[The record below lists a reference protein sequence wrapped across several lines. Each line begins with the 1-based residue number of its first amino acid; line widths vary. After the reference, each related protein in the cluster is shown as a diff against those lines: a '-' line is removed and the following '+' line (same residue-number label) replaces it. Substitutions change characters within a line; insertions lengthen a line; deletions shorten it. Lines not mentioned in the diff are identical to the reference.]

1 MSTTTNL
8 FVDGGIYRFN
18 GLLSD
23 LKHFVDETLGL
34 KGNWSSPWGDVK
46 LFNAADSG
54 FAIKWYGHSKT
65 LVIQTDN
72 EHKFASLANP
82 VGSDVVA
89 GASNG
94 VSESR
99 KICTCPYTC
108 VNSNIFAELE
118 GVKLDMTILESR
130 LFASISQ
137 QESKSDEINSLR
149 VKQKDMEAIINKKDE
164 VICKLNEE
172 IQ

>member
-1 MSTTTNL
+1 MRRADVWFRALQFLCRIALKLINFVINMSTTTKL

-34 KGNWSSPWGDVK
+34 KGNWSSPGGDVK

-54 FAIKWYGHSKT
+54 FAIKWYGHSKK

-72 EHKFASLANP
+72 EHYLKRKFASLANP

-89 GASNG
+89 G
-94 VSESR
+94 
-99 KICTCPYTC
+99 
-108 VNSNIFAELE
+108 
-118 GVKLDMTILESR
+118 
-130 LFASISQ
+130 
-137 QESKSDEINSLR
+137 
-149 VKQKDMEAIINKKDE
+149 
-164 VICKLNEE
+164 
-172 IQ
+172 